1 MKGKGKGIA
10 VEQVTGQGGAEGRGA
25 RQGPGKSMRKTL
37 NAFSQMIPI
46 IIGVLLLI
54 SLATA
59 AVPKEFYS
67 SVFTGNEILDS
78 LIGAVFV
85 SLAAGNPVTS
95 YVIGGELL
103 LRGISLVAIAAFILA
118 WVTVGIVQF
127 PAESMILGRGF
138 ALKRNLVSFLM
149 SIVIAC
155 LVVFS
160 LGVLG

>member
-1 MKGKGKGIA
+1 M
-10 VEQVTGQGGAEGRGA
+10 EGRKGEGMALKQGA
-25 RQGPGKSMRKTL
+25 GREGIRQRSEKSLRKTV
-37 NAFSQMIPI
+37 NAFRQIIPI

-67 SVFTGNEILDS
+67 SVFTGNDVLDS
-78 LIGAVFV
+78 LIGALFG

-118 WVTVGIVQF
+118 WVTVGVVQF

-138 ALKRNLVSFLM
+138 ALKRNAVSFLM

>member
-1 MKGKGKGIA
+1 
-10 VEQVTGQGGAEGRGA
+10 
-25 RQGPGKSMRKTL
+25 MRKTL

-78 LIGAVFV
+78 LIGAVFG

-118 WVTVGIVQF
+118 WVTVGVVQF

-138 ALKRNLVSFLM
+138 AFKRNLVSFLM

>member
-1 MKGKGKGIA
+1 MKGKGEGMALK
-10 VEQVTGQGGAEGRGA
+10 QDSGQGGAEGRGA
-25 RQGPGKSMRKTL
+25 RQGSGNILKKTL
-37 NAFSQMIPI
+37 NSFSQMIPI

-67 SVFTGNEILDS
+67 SAFTGNDVLDS
-78 LIGAVFV
+78 LIGAVFG

-103 LRGISLVAIAAFILA
+103 LRGISLVAVAAFILA

-127 PAESMILGRGF
+127 PAESMIMGRGF
-138 ALKRNLVSFLM
+138 ALKRNAVSFLM